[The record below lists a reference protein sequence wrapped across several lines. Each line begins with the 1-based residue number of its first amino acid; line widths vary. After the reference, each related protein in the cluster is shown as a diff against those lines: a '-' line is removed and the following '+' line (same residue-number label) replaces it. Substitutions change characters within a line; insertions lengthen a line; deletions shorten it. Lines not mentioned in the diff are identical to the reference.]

1 MALKIIFLLFIVIL
15 ATSLLA
21 AAPPEQAQP
30 ALLVLDRN
38 GSAISKLTDGD
49 SIRLGAKLP
58 RPADQPIPI
67 SFSLAPDNIT
77 IAECSIPKASDAC
90 QTELFQSLGWFW
102 DKSKQAQKTRTIRAN
117 STAPSIS
124 LSAEVQVAPR
134 PVVFVHGFGS
144 SAKAWEEYLGP
155 GGYLASLGVKGFA
168 VGDGQVKGTLNL
180 GDLTRPVEKTETIRA
195 NAEILRDYIANVKQ
209 ATGAQM
215 VDLVA
220 HSMGNLVSRYY
231 IDRVMPGRDIAQMI
245 MLGPPNQG
253 TDCAYLPS
261 SLGYFLPAALEIR
274 PSYVRNIF
282 NPQITRR
289 HGVPFSIIAGTP
301 IIEPVKSPCASV
313 PSDLAIAL
321 DSAGGIPGDVY
332 RVNVW
337 HSDLNRSPQIFE
349 EFVKPLLQRTVGQ
362 FPSEPDPAP
371 PMPVEDELQFTR
383 VFTGHLNAGTSAT
396 RTINIDNATVAS
408 FALFDPTRSLT
419 VTVRGATGNTIAL
432 DPVRNGLV
440 VVQDPEALFYLGYG
454 FTNPRPGPWQVTLQT
469 TDLTPSSGTDYAMT
483 AHLQGGAALKARVST
498 LLPQPDE
505 NIQLAAHLELAGQ
518 TLPVADAQ
526 ASVRYPNG
534 KIINLPLSANG
545 GEWQANWSPAGPG
558 LYGIDVVMN
567 GKAPDGTPI
576 ERSAFLSVEAQPT
589 SEQISVAR
597 FLLVAGVVFLFVIL
611 IAWILL
617 RRRIAAH
624 PKTE

>member
-1 MALKIIFLLFIVIL
+1 MALKTIFLFIAIIL
-15 ATSLLA
+15 STSLLA

-30 ALLVLDRN
+30 ALLVLDKN

-49 SIRLGAKLP
+49 SVKLGAKLS

-67 SFSLAPDNIT
+67 SFILAPDNT
-77 IAECSIPKASDAC
+77 TVAECTVPKGSDAC
-90 QTELFQSLGWFW
+90 QTELLQSLGWFW
-102 DKSKQAQKTRTIRAN
+102 DKNKQAQKSRTLRAT
-117 STAPSIS
+117 SPAQSIPV
-124 LSAEVQVAPR
+124 SAEVQVVPR

-155 GGYLASLGVKGFA
+155 SGYLASLGVKGFA

-180 GDLTRPVEKTETIRA
+180 GDLTHPVEKTETIRA
-195 NAEILRDYIANVKQ
+195 NAEILRDYIASVKQ
-209 ATGAQM
+209 VTGAQM

-282 NPQITRR
+282 NPQINRR

-321 DSAGGIPGDVY
+321 DSAGGIPADIYQVD
-332 RVNVW
+332 VW
-337 HSDLNRSPQIFE
+337 HSDLNRSPQVFQ
-349 EFVKPLLQRTVGQ
+349 EFVRPLLQRTVDQ
-362 FPSEPDPAP
+362 FPSEPDPVP
-371 PMPVEDELQFTR
+371 PTPAEEELQFTR
-383 VFTGHLNAGTSAT
+383 VLTGHLNAGASAT
-396 RTINIDNATVAS
+396 RTINIDNAAVAN
-408 FALFDPTRSLT
+408 FALFDPTHSLT

-432 DPVRNGLV
+432 DPTRNGLV

-469 TDLTPSSGTDYAMT
+469 TDLTPSTGTDYAIT
-483 AHLQGGAALKARVST
+483 AHLQGGAVLKARVST

-505 NIQLAAHLELAGQ
+505 TIQLAAHLELAGQ
-518 TLPVADAQ
+518 TLPVVDAQ

-534 KIINLPLSANG
+534 EIKNIPLSANG
-545 GEWQANWSPAGPG
+545 GEWQASWSPTGPG

-576 ERSAFLSVEAQPT
+576 ERSAFLSLEAQPT

-597 FLLVAGVVFLFVIL
+597 FLLIAGIASLFVIMT
-611 IAWILL
+611 AWILV
-617 RRRIAAH
+617 RRRITAR